1 MLLRASKLLYFLLVF
16 IHVNL
21 LQADLLDEISNKGKI
36 LDAKDAFKLS
46 LLVNQNKSSISWE
59 IAPKHYL
66 YLDDISIK
74 LNETFLG
81 FTIEQSS
88 QSSFEDAFFGNV
100 EILKE
105 IFKISFL
112 TPVPELEK
120 KDIIVINYRGCAE
133 AGFCYPMESFTY
145 RISDKIL

>member
-36 LDAKDAFKLS
+36 LDAKDAFKMS

-74 LNETFLG
+74 LNETFLD

-112 TPVPELEK
+112 KFQAPK
-120 KDIIVINYRGCAE
+120 K
-133 AGFCYPMESFTY
+133 T
-145 RISDKIL
+145 